1 VTADKVGLLIFLGQA
16 LFGMTELHA
25 SPEIFPVAAIPV
37 LLAVALITWGL
48 AERQGSAARRDS
60 QTVNQ
65 TTTAFAGGTRTS
77 NMKRIFRFS
86 WLGRGGRTILPQFRE
101 NLKEDR
107 LVNPTALAGEMGA
120 SNLERIFR
128 FSWLGRGGRTVLP
141 RFRVKMKEEQVPNA
155 EPKIR
160 NYQPAENS
168 VYDGYRAPISP
179 AVLVV

>member
-25 SPEIFPVAAIPV
+25 SPKIFPAAAIPV
-37 LLAVALITWGL
+37 LLAVGLITWGL

-86 WLGRGGRTILPQFRE
+86 WLGCGGRTILPQLRE
-101 NLKEDR
+101 KLKEDG
-107 LVNPTALAGEMGA
+107 LVNSATLAGEMGA
-120 SNLERIFR
+120 SNMERIFR
-128 FSWLGRGGRTVLP
+128 FSWLGRGGRTILP

-155 EPKIR
+155 E
-160 NYQPAENS
+160 NS
-168 VYDGYRAPISP
+168 VYDRYEAMPEPLSP
-179 AVLVV
+179 PQLAV